1 MQRGSHVF
9 SSGCH
14 LQLQHFRLSFGNPMR
29 RLPLVAAMASLLI
42 LTTHTTRAADQA
54 THTPARQALE
64 AKLAAADPQGQVYV
78 EHVFN
83 DTAATTLPAGW
94 RTAAWNKGT
103 ASIEASTGNLL
114 INGKADSTAMTA
126 VLLPA
131 EFENLSNYRVDMA
144 FSFEQPNNAARWGSV
159 MYRTSPS
166 SATPAHEPYYQFAIR
181 QTATANNG
189 TEFAYRSGGGWSVQ
203 GTKPYTEAISANKTY
218 VASVVVHGN
227 RVRQYLDG
235 VLLHD
240 ALLSADLAKGGIG
253 MQTAGLIM
261 RVKSIKVTEQI
272 TPLPELDMPV
282 VVQDAGSPAAMAP
295 TLVQAAEGLQS
306 LDGSGASNALWTLD
320 SSLHLR
326 DASGA
331 DVGTLA
337 AYFAQPKR
345 NTIPLLRIQD
355 EATLNAL
362 VTFSDQVH
370 NLADLTLLSSDV
382 ALLKQARAALP
393 KLRTAVDFSERN
405 LTTSK
410 ADLLTIVGDTNRAGA
425 KIAILP
431 ERLTDRAFVAHLQRL
446 LITVWTNAEAATPE
460 QAAKVLVSG
469 VNGVVSANSA
479 AYAEVL
485 RKLPANTLLRKPLVI
500 GHRGMP
506 SREDEN
512 TLESAKAA
520 VAVGADA
527 VENDIYITT
536 DDHLVIM
543 HDDTVDRTTN
553 GTGTIESMT
562 LAQVKALASK
572 TKGYQVPTMREYF
585 QAFKNDPITHVIE
598 LKSSNPRIIAQLKKE
613 MAEEGVADQSV
624 AISFIADQLKRSGEQ
639 MPELTGGFLNS
650 IADSADVP
658 ASVRNV
664 LEATQANS
672 STFNPSYGAI
682 RQSTME
688 AAKHRGVTF
697 WPWTVNDP
705 ATFYKYYSWGT
716 HGITTNDAYLASNF
730 PVEIAAKPQAA
741 ALALNEPLSLGVTLT
756 TQLRAQR
763 DAVAT
768 ELVYLGGTATAVP
781 GSNGA
786 LSFSSAGTAIVM
798 PGYRHQ
804 MDATYSYVIM
814 GQPVTLVVGDGSDG
828 VVGTPN
834 APAAGQV
841 SCSSAVPGQTSTCAV
856 VPQPGYQLVGLA
868 ADSSCPAGQW
878 NADQTAY
885 TTGTISAQCQLRFDF
900 EAKPASAS
908 LAPVGKQGEMQATVR
923 GGGTGLWAFDAA
935 QAVAV
940 SPAAAAP
947 SGVSFP
953 FGVVSLQLT
962 GGQAGQ
968 SATVEMTYPQ
978 ALPANAKY
986 YKYGKTADNNQP
998 HWYVYPNASIS
1009 GNKVVLTLTD
1019 GQTGDDDLQANGV
1032 IRDPGGV
1039 AVLADDPGTPGT
1051 PGATATPVPT
1061 LGHAALALLSGG
1073 LGLLAWRRKRE
1084 GQV

>member
-1 MQRGSHVF
+1 
-9 SSGCH
+9 
-14 LQLQHFRLSFGNPMR
+14 
-29 RLPLVAAMASLLI
+29 MASLLL
-42 LTTHTTRAADQA
+42 LTTQTTVAADLAVQ
-54 THTPARQALE
+54 TSARQALE
-64 AKLAAADPQGQVYV
+64 AKLAVADPQGQVYV
-78 EHVFN
+78 NHVFS
-83 DTAATTLPAGW
+83 DKAATALPAGW
-94 RTAAWNKGT
+94 RAATWNKGT
-103 ASIEASTGNLL
+103 ASIDASTGNLL
-114 INGKADSTAMTA
+114 INGKADNTAMTA
-126 VLLPA
+126 VLLPVA
-131 EFENLSNYRVDMA
+131 LESLSNYRVDME
-144 FSFEQPNNAARWGSV
+144 FSFEQPNNTARWGSV

-166 SATPAHEPYYQFAIR
+166 TTTPAHEPYYQFAVR
-181 QTATANNG
+181 QAATANNG
-189 TEFAYRSGGGWSVQ
+189 TEFAYRNAGKWAVQ
-203 GTKPYTEAISANKTY
+203 GTKPFTEAISATKTY
-218 VASVVVHGN
+218 TASVVVHGN

-235 VLLHD
+235 ALQHD
-240 ALLSADLAKGGIG
+240 TILSGDMAKGGVG

-282 VVQDAGSPAAMAP
+282 AVQDTGSPAAMAP

-306 LDGSGASNALWTLD
+306 LAGTGASNALWTLD
-320 SSLHLR
+320 SSLNLL
-326 DASGA
+326 DTNGTT
-331 DVGTLA
+331 VGTLA
-337 AYFAQPKR
+337 AYFAQSNR

-362 VTFSDQVH
+362 ATFSDQVH

-382 ALLKQARAALP
+382 ALLKQARVALP
-393 KLRTAVDFSERN
+393 KLRTAVDFSARH

-431 ERLTDRAFVAHLQRL
+431 ESLTNRAFVAHLQRL
-446 LITVWTNAEAATPE
+446 LITVWSNAEAVTQE
-460 QAAKVLVSG
+460 QAAQVLVSG
-469 VNGVVSANSA
+469 VNGVVSLNSA
-479 AYAEVL
+479 AYAEML

-520 VAVGADA
+520 VAAGADA

-553 GTGTIESMT
+553 GTGNVENMS
-562 LAQVKALASK
+562 LAQVKALATK
-572 TKGYQVPTMREYF
+572 IKGYQVPTMREYF
-585 QAFKNDPITHVIE
+585 QAFKNNPITHVIE

-705 ATFYKYYSWGT
+705 ALFYKYYSWGT

-730 PVEIAAKPQAA
+730 PVDIAAKPQTA
-741 ALALNEPLSLGVTLT
+741 ALALNAPLSLDVTLT
-756 TQLRAQR
+756 TQLRAQS

-768 ELVYLGGTATAVP
+768 ELVYLGGTATLVP
-781 GSNGA
+781 NGNGA

-804 MDATYSYVIM
+804 MDGTYSYVIM
-814 GQPVTLVVGDGSDG
+814 GKPVTVVVGDGSDG

-834 APAAGQV
+834 APAAGSV
-841 SCSSAVPGQTSTCAV
+841 ACSSAVPGQTSTCAV
-856 VPQPGYQLVGLA
+856 LPQPGYQLVGLA
-868 ADSSCPAGQW
+868 ADSNCPAGQW
-878 NADQTAY
+878 NADNTAY
-885 TTGTISAQCQLRFDF
+885 TTGTIAAQCQIRFDF

-908 LAPVGKQGEMQATVR
+908 LTPIGKEGEMQASVR
-923 GGGTGLWAFDAA
+923 GGGTGLWAFDAE

-947 SGVSFP
+947 KGVSFP

-962 GGQAGQ
+962 GGQPGQ
-968 SATVEMTYPQ
+968 TATVEMTYSQ

-986 YKYGKTADNNQP
+986 YKFGKTADNNQD
-998 HWYVYPNASIS
+998 HWYAYPNASIS

-1019 GQTGDDDLQANGV
+1019 GQTGDDDLLANGV

-1039 AVLADDPGTPGT
+1039 AVLADDPVTPGI

-1073 LGLLAWRRKRE
+1073 MGLLAWRRKRKAL
-1084 GQV
+1084 V

>member
-1 MQRGSHVF
+1 
-9 SSGCH
+9 
-14 LQLQHFRLSFGNPMR
+14 MR

-42 LTTHTTRAADQA
+42 LTTQTTPAADLSVQ
-54 THTPARQALE
+54 TPAGQALE
-64 AKLAAADPQGQVYV
+64 AKLAAADPQGQVYAA
-78 EHVFN
+78 HVFN
-83 DTAATTLPAGW
+83 DPAATKLPDGW
-94 RTAAWNKGT
+94 RPASWNKGT
-103 ASIEASTGNLL
+103 VTMDASTGNLL
-114 INGKADSTAMTA
+114 INGKANDTAMTA
-126 VLLPA
+126 VLLPV
-131 EFENLSNYRVDMA
+131 ELEKLSNYRVDVE
-144 FSFEQPNNAARWGSV
+144 FSFEQQNNATRWGSV
-159 MYRTSPS
+159 MYRTSP
-166 SATPAHEPYYQFAIR
+166 ATNSPAHEPYYQFAIR

-189 TEFAYRSGGGWSVQ
+189 TEFALRKANAWSVQ
-203 GTKPYTEAISANKTY
+203 GTKPFTEAISAAKTY
-218 VASVVVHGN
+218 TASVVVYGN

-235 VLLHD
+235 ALLHD
-240 ALLSADLAKGGIG
+240 TVMTADMAKGGIG
-253 MQTAGLIM
+253 MSTAGLIM

-272 TPLPELDMPV
+272 TPLPEFDMPV
-282 VVQDAGSPAAMAP
+282 AVQDAGSAAAMAP

-306 LDGSGASNALWTLD
+306 LAGTGASHALWTLD
-320 SSLHLR
+320 SSLNLL

-331 DVGTLA
+331 TVGTLA
-337 AYFAQPKR
+337 AYFAQPNR

-355 EATLNAL
+355 AATLNAL

-382 ALLKQARAALP
+382 TLLKQARVALP
-393 KLRTAVDFSERN
+393 KLRTAVDFSERK

-431 ERLTDRAFVAHLQRL
+431 EGLTTRAFVAHLQRL
-446 LITVWTNAEAATPE
+446 LITVWSNAEAATPE

-520 VAVGADA
+520 VAAGADA

-543 HDDTVDRTTN
+543 HDDTVNRTTN
-553 GTGTIESMT
+553 GMGNVEDMS
-562 LAQVKALASK
+562 LAQVKALATK

-585 QAFKNDPITHVIE
+585 QAFKNNPITHVIE

-672 STFNPSYGAI
+672 STFNPSYTAI

-697 WPWTVNDP
+697 WPWTVNT
-705 ATFYKYYSWGT
+705 ATDFYKYYSWGT
-716 HGITTNDAYLASNF
+716 NGITTDHAYLASNF
-730 PVEIAAKPQAA
+730 PVEIAAKPQTA
-741 ALALNEPLSLGVTLT
+741 ALALNESLSLGVTLT
-756 TQLRAQR
+756 TQLRAQS
-763 DAVAT
+763 DATAT
-768 ELVYLGGTATAVP
+768 ELVYLGGTATAVHD
-781 GSNGA
+781 GKGG

-798 PGYRHQ
+798 PGYRYQ

-814 GQPVTLVVGDGSDG
+814 GQPLTLVVGDGSDG

-834 APAAGQV
+834 APAAGNV

-868 ADSSCPAGQW
+868 ADSTCPAGQW

-885 TTGTISAQCQLRFDF
+885 TTGTIAAQCQVRFDF
-900 EAKPASAS
+900 AAKPASAS
-908 LAPVGKQGEMQATVR
+908 LTPIGKDGEMQATVQ

-935 QAVAV
+935 QALAV

-947 SGVSFP
+947 SGLSFP

-962 GGQAGQ
+962 GGQPGQ

-986 YKYGKTADNNQP
+986 YKFGKTADNNQD
-998 HWYVYPNASIS
+998 HWYAYPNATIS
-1009 GNKVVLTLTD
+1009 GNKVILTLTD
-1019 GQTGDDDLQANGV
+1019 GQTGDDDLLANGV

-1039 AVLADDPGTPGT
+1039 AVLVDDPGTPGT

-1073 LGLLAWRRKRE
+1073 MGLLAWRRKRKAL
-1084 GQV
+1084 V

>member
-1 MQRGSHVF
+1 
-9 SSGCH
+9 
-14 LQLQHFRLSFGNPMR
+14 MR
-29 RLPLVAAMASLLI
+29 RLPLVAALASLLI
-42 LTTHTTRAADQA
+42 LTTQTTAAADLGLQA
-54 THTPARQALE
+54 QARQALE
-64 AKLAAADPQGQVYV
+64 AKLAVADPQGQVYAD
-78 EHVFN
+78 HVFSN
-83 DTAATTLPAGW
+83 KAAVGLPAGW
-94 RTAAWNKGT
+94 RTASWNKGT
-103 ASIEASTGNLL
+103 VSIDANTGNLL

-126 VLLPA
+126 VLLPQSL
-131 EFENLSNYRVDMA
+131 ESLSNYRVDME
-144 FSFEQPNNAARWGSV
+144 FSFEQPNNTARWGSV
-159 MYRTSPS
+159 MYRS
-166 SATPAHEPYYQFAIR
+166 SAATNTPAHEPYYQFAIR
-181 QTATANNG
+181 QAATANNG
-189 TEFAYRSGGGWSVQ
+189 TEFAYRNAGAWSVQ
-203 GTKPYTEAISANKTY
+203 ATKPFSEAIDQTKTY
-218 VASVVVHGN
+218 TASVVVHGN
-227 RVRQYLDG
+227 RVRQYLNG
-235 VLLHD
+235 ALQHD
-240 ALLSADLAKGGIG
+240 TILSAELAKGGIG

-272 TPLPELDMPV
+272 TPLPDLDMPV
-282 VVQDAGSPAAMAP
+282 AVQDTGTPAAMAP
-295 TLVQAAEGLQS
+295 TLVQAAEGLPS
-306 LDGSGASNALWTLD
+306 VEGTGASNALWTLD
-320 SSLHLR
+320 SALNLR

-331 DVGTLA
+331 AVGTLQ
-337 AYFAQPKR
+337 AYYAQAKR

-362 VTFSDQVH
+362 LSFSDQVH
-370 NLADLTLLSSDV
+370 NLADLTLMSSDV
-382 ALLKQARAALP
+382 TLLKQARVALP
-393 KLRTAVDFSERN
+393 KLRTAVDFSERK
-405 LTTSK
+405 LTTSP

-431 ERLTDRAFVAHLQRL
+431 ESLTSRALVSHLQRL
-446 LITVWTNAEAATPE
+446 LITVWSNAEATTPE
-460 QAAKVLVSG
+460 QAAQVLVSG
-469 VNGVVSANSA
+469 VNGVVSRNSA
-479 AYAEVL
+479 AYADVL

-512 TLESAKAA
+512 TLESARAA
-520 VAVGADA
+520 VAAGADA

-543 HDDTVDRTTN
+543 HDDTVNRTTS
-553 GTGTIESMT
+553 GTGNVEGMT
-562 LAQVKALASK
+562 LAQVKALTTK

-585 QAFKNDPITHVIE
+585 KAFKNDPITHVIE

-624 AISFIADQLKRSGEQ
+624 AISFMADQLKRSGEQ

-672 STFNPSYGAI
+672 STFNPSFAAI

-688 AAKHRGVTF
+688 AAKHRGVSF
-697 WPWTVNDP
+697 WPWTVNDA

-716 HGITTNDAYLASNF
+716 NGITTDHAYLASNF
-730 PVEIAAKPQAA
+730 PVEIAAKPQTA
-741 ALALNEPLSLGVTLT
+741 ALALNEPLSLGLNLT
-756 TQLRAQR
+756 TQIRTQTE
-763 DAVAT
+763 AVAN
-768 ELVYLGGTATAVP
+768 ELVYLGGTATAVRN
-781 GSNGA
+781 GNGA

-804 MDATYSYVIM
+804 MDGTYSYVIM
-814 GQPVTLVVGDGSDG
+814 GKPVTLVVGDGSDG

-834 APAAGQV
+834 APAAGNV
-841 SCSSAVPGQTSTCAV
+841 ACSSAVPGQTSTCTV
-856 VPQPGYQLVGLA
+856 LPQPGYQLVGLSV
-868 ADSSCPAGQW
+868 DSTCPAGQW
-878 NADQTAY
+878 NADNTAY
-885 TTGTISAQCQLRFDF
+885 TTGTIAAQCQLRFDF
-900 EAKPASAS
+900 AAKPASAS
-908 LAPVGKQGEMQATVR
+908 LTPIGKEGEMQATVR

-940 SPAAAAP
+940 SPAAAP
-947 SGVSFP
+947 PKGVSFP
-953 FGVVSLQLT
+953 FGVVSLQLN
-962 GGQAGQ
+962 GGQPGQ

-986 YKYGKTADNNQP
+986 YKYGKTTDNKQD
-998 HWYVYPNASIS
+998 HWYAYPNATIS

-1019 GQTGDDDLQANGV
+1019 GQTGDDDLLANGV

-1039 AVLADDPGTPGT
+1039 ALLADDPGSPGT

-1073 LGLLAWRRKRE
+1073 MGLLAWRRKRKAL
-1084 GQV
+1084 V

>member
-1 MQRGSHVF
+1 
-9 SSGCH
+9 
-14 LQLQHFRLSFGNPMR
+14 
-29 RLPLVAAMASLLI
+29 MASLLI
-42 LTTHTTRAADQA
+42 LTTQTTVAADLSVQTQA
-54 THTPARQALE
+54 SQALE
-64 AKLAAADPQGQVYV
+64 AKLAVADPQGQVYA

-83 DTAATTLPAGW
+83 DKTATALPAGW
-94 RTAAWNKGT
+94 RPASWNKGT

-114 INGKADSTAMTA
+114 IDGRKDSNAMTA
-126 VLLPA
+126 VLLPI
-131 EFENLSNYRVDMA
+131 ELENLSNYRVDVE
-144 FSFEQPNNAARWGSV
+144 FSLEKQNNATRWGSV

-166 SATPAHEPYYQFAIR
+166 TNSPAHEPYYQFAVR
-181 QTATANNG
+181 QTATADSG
-189 TEFAYRSGGGWSVQ
+189 TEFALRKAAGWSVLA
-203 GTKPYTEAISANKTY
+203 KKAFTEVISPTKTY
-218 VASVVVHGN
+218 SASVVVHGN
-227 RVRQYLDG
+227 RVRQYLNGNLQQDT
-235 VLLHD
+235 LM
-240 ALLSADLAKGGIG
+240 SADMAKGGIG
-253 MQTAGLIM
+253 MSTAGLIM
-261 RVKSIKVTEQI
+261 RVKSIKVTEQL
-272 TPLPELDMPV
+272 TPLPEFDMPV
-282 VVQDAGSPAAMAP
+282 VVQDSGSPAAMAP
-295 TLVQAAEGLQS
+295 TLVQAAEDLQS
-306 LDGSGASNALWTLD
+306 LAGTGASNALWTLD
-320 SSLHLR
+320 SSLNLQ
-326 DASGA
+326 DAKGST
-331 DVGTLA
+331 VGTLA
-337 AYFAQPKR
+337 GYFAQPNR

-362 VTFSDQVH
+362 VTFSDQIH

-382 ALLKQARAALP
+382 ALLKQARVALP
-393 KLRTAVDFSERN
+393 KLRTAVDFSARN
-405 LTTSK
+405 LSTSK

-431 ERLTDRAFVAHLQRL
+431 ESLTDRAFVAHLQRL
-446 LITVWTNAEAATPE
+446 LITVWSNAEAATPE

-506 SREDEN
+506 SKEDEN

-520 VAVGADA
+520 VAAGADA

-543 HDDTVDRTTN
+543 HDDTVTRTTN
-553 GTGTIESMT
+553 GTGTVESMS
-562 LAQVKALASK
+562 LAQVKALTTR

-585 QAFKNDPITHVIE
+585 KAFKNDPITHVIE

-672 STFNPSYGAI
+672 STFNPSYTAI

-741 ALALNEPLSLGVTLT
+741 ALALNEALSLGVTLT
-756 TQLRAQR
+756 TQLRAQN
-763 DAVAT
+763 DEVAT
-768 ELVYLGGTATAVP
+768 DLVYLGGTATAVP
-781 GSNGA
+781 DGKGG

-834 APAAGQV
+834 APAAGNV
-841 SCSSAVPGQTSTCAV
+841 SCSSAVPGQASTCAV
-856 VPQPGYQLVGLA
+856 LPQPGYQLVGLA
-868 ADSSCPAGQW
+868 ADSNCPAGQW
-878 NADQTAY
+878 NADNTAY
-885 TTGTISAQCQLRFDF
+885 TTGTISAQCQVRFDF

-908 LAPVGKQGEMQATVR
+908 LSPVGKEGEMQATVR

-947 SGVSFP
+947 NGVSFP

-962 GGQAGQ
+962 GGQPGER
-968 SATVEMTYPQ
+968 ATVEMTYPQ
-978 ALPANAKY
+978 ALPANAQY
-986 YKYGKTADNNQP
+986 YKYGKTADNNQD

-1009 GNKVVLTLTD
+1009 GNKVILTLTD

-1073 LGLLAWRRKRE
+1073 MGLLAWRRKRKAL
-1084 GQV
+1084 V

>member
-1 MQRGSHVF
+1 
-9 SSGCH
+9 
-14 LQLQHFRLSFGNPMR
+14 MR

-42 LTTHTTRAADQA
+42 LTTQTTTAADLALQ
-54 THTPARQALE
+54 TPAGQALE
-64 AKLAAADPQGQVYV
+64 AKLASADPQGQVYAS
-78 EHVFN
+78 HVFN
-83 DTAATTLPAGW
+83 DPAATKLPDGW
-94 RTAAWNKGT
+94 RTASWNKGT
-103 ASIEASTGNLL
+103 VTIDASTGHLL

-126 VLLPA
+126 VLLPVA
-131 EFENLSNYRVDMA
+131 LENLSNYRVDVE
-144 FSFEQPNNAARWGSV
+144 FSFEQPNNTARWGSV
-159 MYRTSPS
+159 MYRTSP
-166 SATPAHEPYYQFAIR
+166 AANTPAHEPYYQFAIR
-181 QTATANNG
+181 QAATANNG
-189 TEFAYRSGGGWSVQ
+189 TEFAFRKAGAWSVQ
-203 GTKPYTEAISANKTY
+203 GTKPFTEAISAAKTY
-218 VASVVVHGN
+218 TASVVVHGN

-235 VLLHD
+235 ALQHD
-240 ALLSADLAKGGIG
+240 TMLSADLAKGGIG

-272 TPLPELDMPV
+272 TPLPEFDMPV
-282 VVQDAGSPAAMAP
+282 AVQDAGSAAAMAP
-295 TLVQAAEGLQS
+295 TLVQAAQGLQS
-306 LDGSGASNALWTLD
+306 LAGTGASHALWTLD
-320 SSLHLR
+320 SSLNLL

-331 DVGTLA
+331 NVGTLA
-337 AYFAQPKR
+337 AYFAQSNR
-345 NTIPLLRIQD
+345 NTIALLRIQD
-355 EATLNAL
+355 AATLNAL

-382 ALLKQARAALP
+382 ALLKQARVALP
-393 KLRTAVDFSERN
+393 KLRTAVDFSERK

-410 ADLLTIVGDTNRAGA
+410 ADLLTIVGETNRAGA

-431 ERLTDRAFVAHLQRL
+431 EGLTTRAFVAHLQRL
-446 LITVWTNAEAATPE
+446 LITVWSNAEAATPE

-479 AYAEVL
+479 AYADVL
-485 RKLPANTLLRKPLVI
+485 RKLPTNTLLRKPLVI

-520 VAVGADA
+520 VAAGADA

-543 HDDTVDRTTN
+543 HDDTVNRTTN
-553 GTGTIESMT
+553 GTGNVEDMS
-562 LAQVKALASK
+562 LAQVKALATK

-585 QAFKNDPITHVIE
+585 QAFKDKPITHVIE

-672 STFNPSYGAI
+672 STFNPSYTAI

-697 WPWTVNDP
+697 WPWTVNT
-705 ATFYKYYSWGT
+705 ATDFYKYYSWGT
-716 HGITTNDAYLASNF
+716 NGITTDHAYLASNF
-730 PVEIAAKPQAA
+730 PVEIAAKPQTA

-756 TQLRAQR
+756 TQLRAQS
-763 DAVAT
+763 DATAT

-781 GSNGA
+781 DGKGG

-798 PGYRHQ
+798 PGYRYQ
-804 MDATYSYVIM
+804 MDAIYSYVIM
-814 GQPVTLVVGDGSDG
+814 GQPLTLVVGDGSDG

-834 APAAGQV
+834 APAAGNV

-868 ADSSCPAGQW
+868 ADSTCPAGQW

-885 TTGTISAQCQLRFDF
+885 TTGTIAAQCQVRFDF
-900 EAKPASAS
+900 AAKPASAS
-908 LAPVGKQGEMQATVR
+908 LTPIGKDGEMQATVQ

-947 SGVSFP
+947 SGLSFP

-962 GGQAGQ
+962 GGQPGQ

-986 YKYGKTADNNQP
+986 YKFGKTADNNQD
-998 HWYVYPNASIS
+998 HWYAYPNATIS

-1019 GQTGDDDLQANGV
+1019 GQTGDDDLLANGV

-1039 AVLADDPGTPGT
+1039 AVLADDPGNPGT

-1073 LGLLAWRRKRE
+1073 MGLLAWRRKRKARL
-1084 GQV
+1084 

>member
-1 MQRGSHVF
+1 
-9 SSGCH
+9 
-14 LQLQHFRLSFGNPMR
+14 MR

-42 LTTHTTRAADQA
+42 LTTQTTVAADLSVQTQA
-54 THTPARQALE
+54 SQALE
-64 AKLAAADPQGQVYV
+64 AKLAVADPQGQVYA

-83 DTAATTLPAGW
+83 DKTATALPAGW
-94 RTAAWNKGT
+94 RPASWNKGT

-114 INGKADSTAMTA
+114 IDGRKDSNAMTA
-126 VLLPA
+126 VLLPI
-131 EFENLSNYRVDMA
+131 ELENLSNYRVDVE
-144 FSFEQPNNAARWGSV
+144 FSLEKQNNATRWGSV

-166 SATPAHEPYYQFAIR
+166 TNSPAHEPYYQFAVR
-181 QTATANNG
+181 QTATADSG
-189 TEFAYRSGGGWSVQ
+189 TEFALRKAAGWSVLA
-203 GTKPYTEAISANKTY
+203 KKAFTEVISPTKTY
-218 VASVVVHGN
+218 SASVVVHGN
-227 RVRQYLDG
+227 RVRQYLNGNLQQDT
-235 VLLHD
+235 LM
-240 ALLSADLAKGGIG
+240 SADMAKGGIG
-253 MQTAGLIM
+253 MSTAGLIM
-261 RVKSIKVTEQI
+261 RVKSIKVTEQL
-272 TPLPELDMPV
+272 TPLPEFDMPV
-282 VVQDAGSPAAMAP
+282 VVQDSGSPAAMAP
-295 TLVQAAEGLQS
+295 TLVQAAEDLQS
-306 LDGSGASNALWTLD
+306 LAGTGASNALWTLD
-320 SSLHLR
+320 SSLNLQ
-326 DASGA
+326 DAKGST
-331 DVGTLA
+331 VGTLA
-337 AYFAQPKR
+337 GYFAQPNR

-362 VTFSDQVH
+362 VTFSDQIH

-382 ALLKQARAALP
+382 ALLKQARVALP
-393 KLRTAVDFSERN
+393 KLRTAVDFSARN
-405 LTTSK
+405 LSTSK

-431 ERLTDRAFVAHLQRL
+431 ESLTDRAFVAHLQRL
-446 LITVWTNAEAATPE
+446 LITVWSNAEAATPE

-506 SREDEN
+506 SKEDEN

-520 VAVGADA
+520 VAAGADA

-543 HDDTVDRTTN
+543 HDDTVTRTTN
-553 GTGTIESMT
+553 GTGTVESMS
-562 LAQVKALASK
+562 LAQVKALTTR

-585 QAFKNDPITHVIE
+585 KAFKNDPITHVIE

-672 STFNPSYGAI
+672 STFNPSYTAI

-741 ALALNEPLSLGVTLT
+741 ALALNEALSLGVTLT
-756 TQLRAQR
+756 TQLRAQN
-763 DAVAT
+763 DEVAT
-768 ELVYLGGTATAVP
+768 DLVYLGGTATAVP
-781 GSNGA
+781 DGKGG

-834 APAAGQV
+834 APAAGNV
-841 SCSSAVPGQTSTCAV
+841 SCSSAVPGQASTCAV
-856 VPQPGYQLVGLA
+856 LPQPGYQLVGLA
-868 ADSSCPAGQW
+868 ADSNCPAGQW
-878 NADQTAY
+878 NADNTAY
-885 TTGTISAQCQLRFDF
+885 TTGTISAQCQVRFDF

-908 LAPVGKQGEMQATVR
+908 LSPVGKEGEMQATVR

-947 SGVSFP
+947 NGVSFP

-962 GGQAGQ
+962 GGQPGER
-968 SATVEMTYPQ
+968 ATVEMTYPQ
-978 ALPANAKY
+978 ALPANAQY
-986 YKYGKTADNNQP
+986 YKYGKTADNNQD

-1009 GNKVVLTLTD
+1009 GNKVILTLTD

-1073 LGLLAWRRKRE
+1073 MGLLAWRRKRKAL
-1084 GQV
+1084 V

>member
-1 MQRGSHVF
+1 
-9 SSGCH
+9 
-14 LQLQHFRLSFGNPMR
+14 
-29 RLPLVAAMASLLI
+29 MASLLI
-42 LTTHTTRAADQA
+42 LTTQTSVAADLAAQ
-54 THTPARQALE
+54 TPARQALE
-64 AKLAAADPQGQVYV
+64 AKLAVADPQGQVYV
-78 EHVFN
+78 DHVFSN
-83 DTAATTLPAGW
+83 KTATALPAGW
-94 RTAAWNKGT
+94 RTASWNKGT

-114 INGKADSTAMTA
+114 IDGRKDNSAMTA
-126 VLLPA
+126 VLLPVA
-131 EFENLSNYRVDMA
+131 LESLSNYRVDME
-144 FSFEQPNNAARWGSV
+144 FSFELPANSSRWGSV

-166 SATPAHEPYYQFAIR
+166 TTTPAHEPYYQFAIR
-181 QTATANNG
+181 QTATASAG
-189 TEFAYRSGGGWSVQ
+189 TEFAFRNAGAWSVQ
-203 GTKPYTEAISANKTY
+203 ATKPFTENISAAKTY
-218 VASVVVHGN
+218 TASVVVHGN

-235 VLLHD
+235 ALQHD
-240 ALLSADLAKGGIG
+240 TILSPDLAKGGIG
-253 MQTAGLIM
+253 MQTTGMVM

-272 TPLPELDMPV
+272 TPLPEFDMPV
-282 VVQDAGSPAAMAP
+282 AVQDTGSPAAMAP
-295 TLVQAAEGLQS
+295 TLVQAAEGVQS
-306 LDGSGASNALWTLD
+306 LAGTGASNALWTLD
-320 SSLHLR
+320 SSLNLL
-326 DASGA
+326 DAKCA
-331 DVGTLA
+331 TVGTLA
-337 AYFAQPKR
+337 AYFAQPTR

-355 EATLNAL
+355 EATVNAL

-382 ALLKQARAALP
+382 ALLKQARVALP
-393 KLRTAVDFSERN
+393 KLRTAVDFSERH
-405 LTTSK
+405 LSTSK
-410 ADLLTIVGDTNRAGA
+410 DDLLTIVGDTNRAGA

-431 ERLTDRAFVAHLQRL
+431 ESLSTRAFVAHLQRL
-446 LITVWTNAEAATPE
+446 LITVWSNAEAATHE
-460 QAAKVLVSG
+460 QAAKLLVSG

-543 HDDTVDRTTN
+543 HDDTVTRTTN
-553 GTGTIESMT
+553 GTGTVESMS
-562 LAQVKALASK
+562 LAQVKALTTK

-613 MAEEGVADQSV
+613 VAEEGVADQSV
-624 AISFIADQLKRSGEQ
+624 AISFLADQLKRSGEQ

-705 ATFYKYYSWGT
+705 ALFYKYYSWGT

-730 PVEIAAKPQAA
+730 PVDIAAKPQTV

-756 TQLRAQR
+756 TQLRAQN

-768 ELVYLGGTATAVP
+768 ELVHLGGTATAVP
-781 GSNGA
+781 DGKGG

-804 MDATYSYVIM
+804 MDGTYSYVIM
-814 GQPVTLVVGDGSDG
+814 GQPVTWVVGDGSDG

-834 APAAGQV
+834 APAAGNV

-868 ADSSCPAGQW
+868 ADSNCPAGEW
-878 NADQTAY
+878 NADNTAY
-885 TTGTISAQCQLRFDF
+885 TTGTIAAQCQLRFDF

-908 LAPVGKQGEMQATVR
+908 LTPIGKDGEMQATVR

-935 QAVAV
+935 QAVAI

-947 SGVSFP
+947 NGLSFP
-953 FGVVSLQLT
+953 FGVVSLQLN
-962 GGQAGQ
+962 GGQPGQ

-986 YKYGKTADNNQP
+986 YKFGKTADNNQE
-998 HWYVYPNASIS
+998 HWYAYPNASIS

-1019 GQTGDDDLQANGV
+1019 GQTGDDDLLANGV

-1039 AVLADDPGTPGT
+1039 AVLADDPVTPGT
-1051 PGATATPVPT
+1051 PGTTATPVPT

-1073 LGLLAWRRKRE
+1073 MGLLAWRRKRKA
-1084 GQV
+1084 QV

>member
-1 MQRGSHVF
+1 
-9 SSGCH
+9 
-14 LQLQHFRLSFGNPMR
+14 
-29 RLPLVAAMASLLI
+29 MASLLI
-42 LTTHTTRAADQA
+42 FTTQTTVAADLSVQTQA
-54 THTPARQALE
+54 GQALE
-64 AKLAAADPQGQVYV
+64 AKLAVADPQGKVYV
-78 EHVFN
+78 DQVFN
-83 DTAATTLPAGW
+83 NKTATALPAGW
-94 RTAAWNKGT
+94 RPASWNKGT

-114 INGKADSTAMTA
+114 IDGRKDSNAMTA
-126 VLLPA
+126 VLLPV
-131 EFENLSNYRVDMA
+131 ELENLSNYRVDVE
-144 FSFEQPNNAARWGSV
+144 FSLEKQNNATRWGSV

-166 SATPAHEPYYQFAIR
+166 TNSPAHEPYYQFAVR
-181 QTATANNG
+181 QTATADSG
-189 TEFAYRSGGGWSVQ
+189 TEFALRKAAGWSVLA
-203 GTKPYTEAISANKTY
+203 KKAFTEVISPTKTY
-218 VASVVVHGN
+218 SASVVVHGN
-227 RVRQYLDG
+227 RVRQYLNGNLQQDT
-235 VLLHD
+235 LM
-240 ALLSADLAKGGIG
+240 SADMAQGGIG
-253 MQTAGLIM
+253 MSTAGLIM

-272 TPLPELDMPV
+272 TPLPEFDMPV
-282 VVQDAGSPAAMAP
+282 VVQDSGSPAAMAP
-295 TLVQAAEGLQS
+295 TLVQAAEDLQS
-306 LDGSGASNALWTLD
+306 LAGTGASNALWTLD
-320 SSLHLR
+320 SSLNLL
-326 DASGA
+326 DAKGST
-331 DVGTLA
+331 VGTLA
-337 AYFAQPKR
+337 AYFAQPNR

-355 EATLNAL
+355 EATLKAL
-362 VTFSDQVH
+362 ATFSDQVH

-393 KLRTAVDFSERN
+393 KLRTAVDFSARN
-405 LTTSK
+405 LSTSK

-431 ERLTDRAFVAHLQRL
+431 ESLTDRAFVAHLQRL
-446 LITVWTNAEAATPE
+446 LITVWSNAEAATPE

-479 AYAEVL
+479 AYTEVL

-520 VAVGADA
+520 VAAGADA

-543 HDDTVDRTTN
+543 HDDTVTRTTN
-553 GTGTIESMT
+553 GTGNVEDMS
-562 LAQVKALASK
+562 LEQVKALATK
-572 TKGYQVPTMREYF
+572 TKGYKVPTMREYF
-585 QAFKNDPITHVIE
+585 QAFKEQPITHVIE

-672 STFNPSYGAI
+672 STFNPSYTAI

-756 TQLRAQR
+756 TQLRAQN
-763 DAVAT
+763 DSVAT
-768 ELVYLGGTATAVP
+768 DLVYLGGTATAVP
-781 GSNGA
+781 DGQGG

-814 GQPVTLVVGDGSDG
+814 GQPVTLVVGDGSEG

-834 APAAGQV
+834 VPDSGNV
-841 SCSSAVPGQTSTCAV
+841 SCSSAVPGQASTCAV
-856 VPQPGYQLVGLA
+856 EPQPGYQLVGLA

-878 NADQTAY
+878 NADKTAY
-885 TTGTISAQCQLRFDF
+885 TTGTISAQCQVRFDF

-908 LAPVGKQGEMQATVR
+908 LAPVGKDGEMQATVR

-947 SGVSFP
+947 NGVSFP

-962 GGQAGQ
+962 GGQPGER
-968 SATVEMTYPQ
+968 ATVEMTYPQ
-978 ALPANAKY
+978 ALPADAKY
-986 YKYGKTADNNQP
+986 YKYGKTADNNQD

-1073 LGLLAWRRKRE
+1073 MGLLAWRRKRKPL
-1084 GQV
+1084 V